1 VPRKC
6 DDRRIKQVAVIYLA
20 DRQYNDLVDSLANMP
35 FDDASSREDVADA
48 IQMALGHA
56 GLWLTRILAD
66 VIRSRRAEAAFVEV
80 LDG

>member
-1 VPRKC
+1 M
-6 DDRRIKQVAVIYLA
+6 DIYLA

-35 FDDASSREDVADA
+35 LDDASSRADVVDA

-56 GLWLTRILAD
+56 GLWPSRILAD

-80 LDG
+80 ASG